1 MRSEG
6 KIRNNSHKI
15 MKWKNVK
22 IMTMLGDEKGEGVCC
37 DDNIKMMTRK
47 RLKPDRISLS
57 LTEVKFSHSACFSL

>member
-1 MRSEG
+1 
-6 KIRNNSHKI
+6 

-47 RLKPDRISLS
+47 RLKPDRI
-57 LTEVKFSHSACFSL
+57 